1 MRDKIK
7 YIVFGFIMGISFYA
21 YQEGYFKAGKSD
33 YGAIGTVEWN
43 PLYVYI
49 TNE

>member
-7 YIVFGFIMGISFYA
+7 YIVFGFILGMAFYA
-21 YQEGYFKAGKSD
+21 YEEEHFKAGKKD

-49 TNE
+49 VNE